1 MHTPLGQAG
10 IMDVLQGVVLGTGVA
25 MSLPIYWW
33 LFLSPIVRLAKR
45 ARHYLA
51 KQILW
56 KRGRRNA
63 SQS

>member
-1 MHTPLGQAG
+1 
-10 IMDVLQGVVLGTGVA
+10 MDVLQGVVLGTGVA